1 MCCQAGSGPSPAP
14 RRSAVALGGSSRE
27 GKGGYKHLL
36 KQKTP
41 GPLIPVQPIPAW
53 SCTCILGAPLV
64 PVGEASAASLLG
76 AAGAA
81 SPVPPRPGEV
91 TAKGLI
97 PQLPSPGPCFTSRSP
112 STDQRALRFPLRSPK
127 CSQRVTRCCQQPP
140 AAGTGLSPPVTAA
153 SFSPPLPRAGGQ
165 VLGWVCGPSASL
177 GTELLHRLPTA
188 VPGFAVLPCPLLRH
202 CRVSS
207 CSALPAF
214 ACGWR
219 VTALGTVVVTATVRE
234 LGRAMVRGPPGGHK
248 ALGRLLSLSVGENT
262 VIRQKEGQ

>member
-1 MCCQAGSGPSPAP
+1 MHMHFGCSLGPRWRGQRCLAARCRWGSQPCSSSAG
-14 RRSAVALGGSSRE
+14 RGGSQRAHPAAAFTWSLLYIEEPQHRSKSSEVSLAQPKVLSE
-27 GKGGYKHLL
+27 GDALL
-36 KQKTP
+36 
-41 GPLIPVQPIPAW
+41 
-53 SCTCILGAPLV
+53 
-64 PVGEASAASLLG
+64 SAA
-76 AAGAA
+76 
-81 SPVPPRPGEV
+81 PGCGDGV
-91 TAKGLI
+91 I
-97 PQLPSPGPCFTSRSP
+97 
-112 STDQRALRFPLRSPK
+112 
-127 CSQRVTRCCQQPP
+127 
-140 AAGTGLSPPVTAA
+140 PPVTAA